1 MIFIDKR
8 EQNAELDE
16 IKDPETVS
24 KIIEYLN
31 LEDNREDF
39 TPIICGTVT
48 DGGFT
53 RKLQMMRGDLFSL
66 LCVSQSEAIITQWK
80 QQGAIKKGVSMI
92 LTSS

>member
-1 MIFIDKR
+1 MIFVDKR
-8 EQNAELDE
+8 EANAELDE

-48 DGGFT
+48 GGGFT
-53 RKLQMMRGDLFSL
+53 RKL
-66 LCVSQSEAIITQWK
+66 
-80 QQGAIKKGVSMI
+80 
-92 LTSS
+92 

>member
-8 EQNAELDE
+8 EQNTELDE

-24 KIIEYLN
+24 KIIEHLN

-53 RKLQMMRGDLFSL
+53 RKL
-66 LCVSQSEAIITQWK
+66 
-80 QQGAIKKGVSMI
+80 
-92 LTSS
+92 